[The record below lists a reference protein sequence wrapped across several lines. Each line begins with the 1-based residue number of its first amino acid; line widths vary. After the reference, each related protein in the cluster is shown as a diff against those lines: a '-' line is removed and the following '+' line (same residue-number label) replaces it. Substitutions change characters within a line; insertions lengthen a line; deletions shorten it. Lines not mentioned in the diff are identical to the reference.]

1 MCEVTEIKATSKLTF
16 QLNDRTWYSFE
27 ASRTM
32 GMSGLS
38 DEEVE
43 SKNKELWDNV
53 NAQVDENFREAV
65 EINNYMIVPKNSH

>member
-1 MCEVTEIKATSKLTF
+1 MCEVTEIKAISKLTF

-32 GMSGLS
+32 GMSGLT

-43 SKNKELWDNV
+43 AKNKELWDNV
-53 NAQVDENFREAV
+53 NAQVDQQLNDAISANKV
-65 EINNYMIVPKNSH
+65 DNKP

>member
-43 SKNKELWDNV
+43 TKNKELWDNV
-53 NAQVDENFREAV
+53 NAQVDQQLNDAISANKV
-65 EINNYMIVPKNSH
+65 DNKP

>member
-53 NAQVDENFREAV
+53 NAQVDQQLNEAISANKV
-65 EINNYMIVPKNSH
+65 DNKP

>member
-16 QLNDRTWYSFE
+16 QLNERTWYSFE

-43 SKNKELWDNV
+43 AKNKELWDNV
-53 NAQVDENFREAV
+53 NAQVDQQLNEAISANKV
-65 EINNYMIVPKNSH
+65 DNKP

>member
-32 GMSGLS
+32 GMSGLT

-43 SKNKELWDNV
+43 AKNKELWDNV
-53 NAQVDENFREAV
+53 NAQVDQQLNDAISANKV
-65 EINNYMIVPKNSH
+65 DNKL

>member
-43 SKNKELWDNV
+43 AKNKELWDNV
-53 NAQVDENFREAV
+53 NAQVDENFKEAV
-65 EINNYMIVPKNSH
+65 EINNYVIVPKNSH

>member
-27 ASRTM
+27 ASRSM

-43 SKNKELWDNV
+43 AKNKELWDNV
-53 NAQVDENFREAV
+53 NAQVDQQLNEAISANKV
-65 EINNYMIVPKNSH
+65 DNKP

>member
-43 SKNKELWDNV
+43 AKNKELWDNV

-65 EINNYMIVPKNSH
+65 EINNYTIVPKNSH

>member
-43 SKNKELWDNV
+43 TKNKELWDNV
-53 NAQVDENFREAV
+53 NAQVDQQLNEAISANKV
-65 EINNYMIVPKNSH
+65 DNKP

>member
-32 GMSGLS
+32 SMSGLS

-43 SKNKELWDNV
+43 AKNKELWDNV
-53 NAQVDENFREAV
+53 NAQVDQQLNEAISANKV
-65 EINNYMIVPKNSH
+65 DNKP

>member
-32 GMSGLS
+32 GMSGLT

-43 SKNKELWDNV
+43 AKNKELWDNV
-53 NAQVDENFREAV
+53 NSQVDQQLNEAISANKV
-65 EINNYMIVPKNSH
+65 DNKP

>member
-43 SKNKELWDNV
+43 AKNKELWDNV

>member
-16 QLNDRTWYSFE
+16 HLNDRTWYSFE

-32 GMSGLS
+32 GMSGLT

-43 SKNKELWDNV
+43 AKNKELWDNV
-53 NAQVDENFREAV
+53 NAQVDQQLNDAISANKV
-65 EINNYMIVPKNSH
+65 DNKL

>member
-43 SKNKELWDNV
+43 AKNKELWDNV
-53 NAQVDENFREAV
+53 NAQVDENFKEAV

>member
-1 MCEVTEIKATSKLTF
+1 MCEVTEIKATSKLTL

-43 SKNKELWDNV
+43 AKNKELWDNV
-53 NAQVDENFREAV
+53 NAQVDQQVNEAISANKV
-65 EINNYMIVPKNSH
+65 DNKP

>member
-32 GMSGLS
+32 SMSGLS

-43 SKNKELWDNV
+43 TKNKELWDNV
-53 NAQVDENFREAV
+53 NAQVDQQLNEAISANKV
-65 EINNYMIVPKNSH
+65 DNKP

>member
-43 SKNKELWDNV
+43 AKNKELWDNV
-53 NAQVDENFREAV
+53 NTQVDQQLNEAISANKV
-65 EINNYMIVPKNSH
+65 DNKP

>member
-38 DEEVE
+38 DEVVE
-43 SKNKELWDNV
+43 AKNKELWDNV
-53 NAQVDENFREAV
+53 NSQVDQQLNEAISANKV
-65 EINNYMIVPKNSH
+65 DNKP

>member
-43 SKNKELWDNV
+43 AKNKELWDNV
-53 NAQVDENFREAV
+53 NAQVDQQLNEAISANKV
-65 EINNYMIVPKNSH
+65 DNKL

>member
-43 SKNKELWDNV
+43 DKNKELWDNV
-53 NAQVDENFREAV
+53 NAQVDQQLNEAISANKV
-65 EINNYMIVPKNSH
+65 DNKP

>member
-16 QLNDRTWYSFE
+16 QLNDKTWYSFE

-32 GMSGLS
+32 AMSGLS
-38 DEEVE
+38 DEEVDA
-43 SKNKELWDNV
+43 KNKELWDNV

>member
-1 MCEVTEIKATSKLTF
+1 MCEVTEINATSKLTF

-43 SKNKELWDNV
+43 AKNKELWDNV
-53 NAQVDENFREAV
+53 NAQVDQQLNEAISANKV
-65 EINNYMIVPKNSH
+65 DNKP

>member
-43 SKNKELWDNV
+43 AKNKELWDNV
-53 NAQVDENFREAV
+53 NAQVDQQLNEAISANKV
-65 EINNYMIVPKNSH
+65 DSKP

>member
-43 SKNKELWDNV
+43 AKNKELWDKV

>member
-32 GMSGLS
+32 GMTGLS

-43 SKNKELWDNV
+43 AKNKELWDNV
-53 NAQVDENFREAV
+53 NSQVDQQLNEAISANKV
-65 EINNYMIVPKNSH
+65 DNKS

>member
-43 SKNKELWDNV
+43 AKNKELWDNV
-53 NAQVDENFREAV
+53 NSQVDQQLNEAISANKV
-65 EINNYMIVPKNSH
+65 DNKS

>member
-32 GMSGLS
+32 GMSGLT

-43 SKNKELWDNV
+43 AKNKELWDNV
-53 NAQVDENFREAV
+53 NAQVDQQLNDAISANKV
-65 EINNYMIVPKNSH
+65 DNKP

>member
-65 EINNYMIVPKNSH
+65 EINNYKIVPKNS

>member
-32 GMSGLS
+32 GMSGLT

-43 SKNKELWDNV
+43 TKNKELWDNV
-53 NAQVDENFREAV
+53 NAQVDQQLNEAISANKV
-65 EINNYMIVPKNSH
+65 DNKP

>member
-43 SKNKELWDNV
+43 AKNKELWDNV
-53 NAQVDENFREAV
+53 NAQVDQQLNDAISANKV
-65 EINNYMIVPKNSH
+65 DNKP

>member
-38 DEEVE
+38 AEEVE
-43 SKNKELWDNV
+43 VKNKELWDNV
-53 NAQVDENFREAV
+53 NAQVDQQLNEAISANKV
-65 EINNYMIVPKNSH
+65 DNKP

>member
-16 QLNDRTWYSFE
+16 QLNDRTWYSFD

-43 SKNKELWDNV
+43 AKNKELWDNV
-53 NAQVDENFREAV
+53 NAQVDQQLNEAISANKV
-65 EINNYMIVPKNSH
+65 DNKP

>member
-43 SKNKELWDNV
+43 VKNKELWDNV
-53 NAQVDENFREAV
+53 NAQVDQQLNEAISANKV
-65 EINNYMIVPKNSH
+65 DNKP

>member
-43 SKNKELWDNV
+43 AKNKQLWDTV
-53 NAQVDENFREAV
+53 NAQVDQQLNEAISANKV
-65 EINNYMIVPKNSH
+65 DNKP

>member
-32 GMSGLS
+32 GMSGLT

-43 SKNKELWDNV
+43 AKNRELWDNV
-53 NAQVDENFREAV
+53 NAQVDQQLNEAISANKV
-65 EINNYMIVPKNSH
+65 DNKL